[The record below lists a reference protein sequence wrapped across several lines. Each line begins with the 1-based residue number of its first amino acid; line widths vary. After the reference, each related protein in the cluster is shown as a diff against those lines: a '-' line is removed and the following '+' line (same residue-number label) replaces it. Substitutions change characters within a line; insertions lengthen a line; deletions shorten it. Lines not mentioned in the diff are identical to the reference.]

1 MINAIG
7 IALNASVVQDTVES
21 ILLPPPRNSHS
32 IPLVPQLAIFL
43 TAPPSAHHDRK
54 YHATGTLRTQEGPL
68 ILIHIAPRLPR
79 LFTMRDQ
86 AVDTIHDM
94 MLEMLGSMGV
104 IIVAIQDHLKG
115 CAIR

>member
-1 MINAIG
+1 MINVIG
-7 IALNASVVQDTVES
+7 IALNASVVLDTMES
-21 ILLPPPRNSHS
+21 ILLPPPRISLS
-32 IPLVPQLAIFL
+32 IPLVPQVDIFL
-43 TAPPSAHHDRK
+43 TALPSDHHDRK
-54 YHATGTLRTQEGPL
+54 YHATGTLRTQQDLL
-68 ILIHIAPRLPR
+68 ILIHIAPPLPR

-104 IIVAIQDHLKG
+104 IFVSIQDLLKG